1 MCWTACYRKKHW
13 EHLWSPRHSTAPISI
28 SVRNVLASVMHT
40 RFLSI
45 VFLICDYCCWQ
56 WEVECSSLSL
66 YACPG
71 LKHIAV
77 CMTSLH
83 APWCWACLLAVNRL
97 LFTGWRSLWFFCPQP
112 HCPWSARSMFPVLQW
127 LVCKCEQ
134 HTSIVNS
141 FLLVWFSRDVQ
152 RDIVTSLA
160 SPPVVGYHLSRIW
173 PRHLNTGSSTHIREL
188 EPWEQNPFPCV
199 VAVDQGSTR
208 QVGVLLYGISALKG
222 TSLLWHYWLD
232 DSKAIEPLKTS
243 NIYPQ
248 GIFCCNKHRKTSASA
263 MAEGPRNALVSR
275 NSATTKYPY
284 RMALF
289 AWSYV

>member
-71 LKHIAV
+71 LEHIAV

-141 FLLVWFSRDVQ
+141 FFVSLIFARCPTRYSHQSRK
-152 RDIVTSLA
+152 SSSGWL
-160 SPPVVGYHLSRIW
+160 PPVQNLTSAFEHWVKYTYQRTGTVG
-173 PRHLNTGSSTHIREL
+173 
-188 EPWEQNPFPCV
+188 
-199 VAVDQGSTR
+199 A
-208 QVGVLLYGISALKG
+208 
-222 TSLLWHYWLD
+222 
-232 DSKAIEPLKTS
+232 EPLPLCCSSRSRKYEAGWGFAVWYQCLERHFTALTLL
-243 NIYPQ
+243 IGWQQ
-248 GIFCCNKHRKTSASA
+248 GHRTFENK
-263 MAEGPRNALVSR
+263 
-275 NSATTKYPY
+275 
-284 RMALF
+284 
-289 AWSYV
+289 